1 MLPTSPRLTASRANS
16 FWLQWVIGRPLTEG
30 GSQAR
35 ATIAQTCSAVKVA
48 GAPERGA
55 SARRP
60 AVLSSSCPASQR
72 PRQRRTVLAS
82 TPTLRAVSRTPSPS
96 SASRMIQARTA
107 SCCGV
112 RWPRQNRSSAVFCLG
127 LKVMHRVER
136 SAIASSGVNVLTPWT
151 AFPALLV
158 PPTRR
163 GRLFRYAVLVVRGRR
178 KIPWSRSRPRNRQGR
193 RYGPRPSPVPSPRQQ
208 FPPKGYPLPAS
219 DR

>member
-1 MLPTSPRLTASRANS
+1 MRPTERCEMLPTSPRLTASRANS
-16 FWLQWVIGRPLTEG
+16 FWLPWVIGRPLTEG

-60 AVLSSSCPASQR
+60 AVLSSSFPASQR
-72 PRQRRTVLAS
+72 RRQRRTVLAS

-107 SCCGV
+107 SCWGV

-136 SAIASSGVNVLTPWT
+136 SAIASSGVNALTPWT

-163 GRLFRYAVLVVRGRR
+163 GRLFRYAVLGV
-178 KIPWSRSRPRNRQGR
+178 RSRGVVAR
-193 RYGPRPSPVPSPRQQ
+193 
-208 FPPKGYPLPAS
+208 
-219 DR
+219 